1 MDALLSPARTPRET
15 VKAKP
20 TAKAVETALVTKRPP
35 TGRYRL
41 WFESP
46 AGFFLLIPAK
56 GIATYYL
63 RYKKPDG
70 TFSEIALARET
81 DVSVVIAAEKANR
94 LTAQLVLQEGF
105 DPVVDRQAR
114 IAQAKTAKLRTF
126 EALSGAF
133 MDAPENQDI
142 SPRTK
147 EIRDGLLK
155 LILPQIGAKS
165 AQVLRRGDIREC
177 IRAIQQGV
185 KAKRPNVDK
194 AGHRRANQAKS
205 FISQIFEWASESE
218 ILEHNPARFKKMFDD
233 RSRKRIGKM
242 TEAKLKAF
250 WDALV
255 AEGEDPKFAEG
266 RAIGIAIRLCMAT
279 LQRPNELCNT
289 LKSDLDLTAK
299 MLCISEDRTKTNA
312 FYQIPLSDLACDL
325 FREAL
330 ALSNSNSK
338 WVFPSKADDGE
349 DSPVRPCVTDKRW
362 QRTRARLLVAKKI
375 PDKDVQ
381 LYDCKRWGRSKIRE
395 LGFSREV
402 AERCIS
408 HSQPRDEI
416 STVYDISDY
425 LPDMRKAMAAIEGE
439 LKRITSGEGR

>member
-1 MDALLSPARTPRET
+1 
-15 VKAKP
+15 
-20 TAKAVETALVTKRPP
+20 
-35 TGRYRL
+35 
-41 WFESP
+41 
-46 AGFFLLIPAK
+46 LIPAK
-56 GIATYYL
+56 GAATYYL
-63 RYKKPDG
+63 RYKKPDAS
-70 TFSEIALARET
+70 FSEIALARET

-94 LTAQLVLQEGF
+94 LTAQMVLQEGF

-114 IAQAKTAKLRTF
+114 ISQAKAAKLRTF
-126 EALSGAF
+126 GALSGAF

-155 LILPQIGAKS
+155 LILPEIGAKS
-165 AQVLRRGDIREC
+165 ALDLKRSDVRDSIRV
-177 IRAIQQGV
+177 IQQGV

-233 RSRKRIGKM
+233 RSRKRVGKM
-242 TEAKLKAF
+242 TENKLRAF
-250 WDALV
+250 WNALV

-279 LQRPNELCNT
+279 LQRPNEICNT
-289 LKSDLDLTAK
+289 LKSDLDLGAK
-299 MLCISEDRTKTNA
+299 MLCISEERTKTNSV
-312 FYQIPLSDLACDL
+312 YQISLSDLACDL

-330 ALSNSNSK
+330 KLSNPNSK
-338 WVFPSKADDGE
+338 WVFPSKVDDGE

-362 QRTRARLLVAKKI
+362 QRTRARLLAAKKI

-408 HSQPRDEI
+408 HSQASDREL
-416 STVYDISDY
+416 SAVYDVHDY
-425 LPDMRKAMAAIEGE
+425 LPDMRKAMIAIEGE
-439 LKRITSGEGR
+439 LKRIIASTAE